1 MKRRSAIVLGASLRR
16 LFLALLLL
24 VHFLWVI
31 WGRGPGSIVRRTL
44 DLFTGPM
51 ERFAQK
57 WEGWRTSRETRIRSL
72 SEAEAEVQRVRQ
84 LLAEA
89 QVREAQAAPRNAEAE
104 DAIRLLGLSRQL
116 PLELKAARVL
126 ANTRNAPF
134 GGLLIDRGR
143 DLDLKEDQGV
153 IAPEG
158 VVGRIWQVA
167 GTQSTVLPLDA
178 YNASTAVM
186 LGRSRATG
194 VLQGTGPGRAEIRY
208 ISSQEVVQ
216 AGEPVYTSGLD
227 RVFPRGLLVGYVAS
241 QKPKD
246 IELRIEV
253 NLAVPLD
260 RVHLVLVLP
269 PNPPLELQPNPPIQ
283 GAPGALAAASP
294 TVPAPGAVPQP
305 AAPQPAAPK
314 PAATKGSE

>member
-1 MKRRSAIVLGASLRR
+1 MKRRSAIFTGAGLRR
-16 LFLALLLL
+16 LLLALLLL
-24 VHFLWVI
+24 THLLWVI
-31 WGRGPGSIVRRTL
+31 WGRGPGFLVRRTL
-44 DLFTGPM
+44 SLFTGPA
-51 ERFAQK
+51 ERLAQK
-57 WEGWRTSRETRIRSL
+57 WEGWRTAREARIRNL
-72 SEAEAEVQRVRQ
+72 AAAEAEVARLRQ

-89 QVREAQAAPRNAEAE
+89 QVREAQAAPRLTEAE
-104 DAIRLLGLSRQL
+104 EAVRILGLSRQL
-116 PLELKAARVL
+116 PLELKSARVL

-153 IAPEG
+153 LAPEG

-167 GTQSTVLPLDA
+167 STQSTVLPLDA

-260 RVHLVLVLP
+260 RLHLVLVLP
-269 PNPPLELQPNPPIQ
+269 SNPPLELLPAAA
-283 GAPGALAAASP
+283 APGA
-294 TVPAPGAVPQP
+294 PAKAVPP
-305 AAPQPAAPK
+305 AAVPIPA
-314 PAATKGSE
+314 KGAKE